1 MIAIQS
7 RQNTALRHLIRL
19 GREKKYRRST
29 GEMLCEGEKMLREAL
44 LSKAILKIVLLREN
58 HISPALLSLSEE
70 AEKAGAVLYQAPD
83 ALFVQASD
91 VETPQNVIFSCVQI
105 ADNAQILK
113 RATQI
118 LLLDGIQDPGNVGA
132 ILRTAEAFAIDVV
145 VFGEGCAD
153 LYAPK
158 VIRAT
163 MGAIFRQPIVQTSLL
178 TAIQILQQRNIPVY
192 AAALHTDS
200 LLLSAVSLE
209 TAAVLIGSEGRGIR
223 SELLHCAD
231 YCVTIPMPGKA
242 ESLNASIAA
251 AIFSYEMAQR
261 RAAICPAD

>member
-44 LSKAILKIVLLREN
+44 LSQAILKIILLREN

-70 AEKAGAVLYQAPD
+70 AEKSGAILYQASD
-83 ALFVQASD
+83 ALFIQASE
-91 VETPQNVIFSCVQI
+91 VETPQNVIFSCVQV
-105 ADNAQILK
+105 AANEQILQ
-113 RATQI
+113 RATQL
-118 LLLDGIQDPGNVGA
+118 LLLDGIQDPGNVGT
-132 ILRTAEAFAIDVV
+132 ILRTAEAFAIDAI

-163 MGAIFRQPIVQTSLL
+163 MGAIFRQPIIQTPLL
-178 TAIQILQQRNIPVY
+178 MAITTLQQRNIPVY

-200 LLLSAVSLE
+200 TTLSDVSLE
-209 TAAVLIGSEGRGIR
+209 TAAVLIGSEGQGIR
-223 SELLHCAD
+223 PELLRRVD
-231 YCVTIPMPGKA
+231 RCVTIPMSGKA

-261 RAAICPAD
+261 RVAICQAD